1 MYRVLLVDD
10 EPIAIDSLEYMLR
23 KNRRDIEVVGKA
35 RSGRDAVEKA
45 YNTRPDIVLMDINM
59 PGINGLEAIRRIKET
74 NSSAQFIITT
84 AFDYFDYAVEA
95 MELQATE
102 YLLKPIREA
111 KLLEVMEKVTAQVDA
126 QRAQLRKELEIK
138 EKFEMIVPMME
149 TGFINALC
157 MFEDSEEELKRYHRL
172 LGSPGEGGYVMV
184 IAFEDKD
191 SGGGNNRVGAGVRGQ
206 ALHSRYR
213 EVLKAMCNC
222 MVGPIMLNRLVVYVC
237 ENGPEGTSFEQKVA
251 AIKLANALYQRVGS
265 LYPEISIGIGRV
277 YRRIEEAKKSYREA
291 LQALGMEDGR
301 SKEMSILH
309 IDDAVR
315 DMEDLPADEDERLER
330 CVLQRTADGDAA
342 GALIAFEQLYAH
354 LCKSL
359 MPDFI
364 RVKNRAIELV
374 VDFGKRWGNV
384 IGNSCPV
391 LSNLLNAKDA
401 DTLYEIES
409 RFIRDTA
416 TRIDSGKQKKIGSII
431 DRADRYMQEHFSE
444 EIALEDVARAVNLSP
459 YYFSR
464 FYKEETGV
472 NFIDRLTA
480 VRVEKA
486 NEYLAR
492 TEYTVKD
499 VARAVGYADPNYFSK
514 LFKKVTNMTA
524 TEYKESYGKGSY

>member
-444 EIALEDVARAVNLSP
+444 EIALEDVARAV
-459 YYFSR
+459 
-464 FYKEETGV
+464 
-472 NFIDRLTA
+472 
-480 VRVEKA
+480 
-486 NEYLAR
+486 
-492 TEYTVKD
+492 
-499 VARAVGYADPNYFSK
+499 GYADPNYFSK

>member
-10 EPIAIDSLEYMLR
+10 EPIALDSLEYMLR
-23 KNRRDIEVVGKA
+23 KNRKDIEVVGKA
-35 RSGRDAVEKA
+35 RSGRDAVEKV
-45 YNTRPDIVLMDINM
+45 YNARPDIVLMDINM

-111 KLLEVMEKVTAQVDA
+111 KLLEVMEKVTARVDA
-126 QRAQLRKELEIK
+126 RREQLRKELEIK
-138 EKFEMIVPMME
+138 EKFEIIVPMME

-157 MFEDSEEELKRYHRL
+157 MFEDSEEELQRYHYL
-172 LGSPGEGGYVMV
+172 LGITGKGGYVMI

-206 ALHSRYR
+206 ALYSRYR
-213 EVLKAMCNC
+213 EVLKATCSC
-222 MVGPIMLNRLVVYVC
+222 IVGPIMLNRVVVYIC
-237 ENGPEGTSFEQKVA
+237 EDEPTDAPFEQKVA
-251 AIKLANALYQRVGS
+251 AIKLANMLYQRVGN
-265 LYPEISIGIGRV
+265 LYPEISIGIGRFYSRV
-277 YRRIEEAKKSYREA
+277 EEAKKSYREA
-291 LQALGMEDGR
+291 LQALELASGH

-330 CVLQRTADGDAA
+330 SVLQKTSDGDSA
-342 GALIAFEQLYAH
+342 GAVLAFEHLYAH

-359 MPDFI
+359 MPDFD
-364 RVKNRAIELV
+364 RVKNRAIALV

-391 LSNLLNAKDA
+391 LSQLLDAKDA
-401 DTLYEIES
+401 DTLYDIEC

-416 TRIDSGKQKKIGSII
+416 VRIDSGKQKKIGTII
-431 DRADRYMQEHFSE
+431 DRANQYIQEHFHE

-486 NEYLAR
+486 KEYLTR

-524 TEYKESYGKGSY
+524 TEYKESRGRRNQ